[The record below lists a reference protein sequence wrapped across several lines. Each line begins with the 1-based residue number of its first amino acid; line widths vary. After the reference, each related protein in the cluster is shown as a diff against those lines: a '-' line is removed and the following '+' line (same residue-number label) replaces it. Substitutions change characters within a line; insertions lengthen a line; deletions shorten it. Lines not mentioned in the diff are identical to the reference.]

1 MAKELTKKQTAKNET
16 DPNREQE
23 IRRRAYILYE
33 ERGHEDGHDIDEW
46 LRAEADINAAAQKA
60 AA

>member
-1 MAKELTKKQTAKNET
+1 MAKELTKKQTAKIET

-23 IRRRAYILYE
+23 IRLRAYTLYE
-33 ERGHEDGHDIDEW
+33 ERGREDGHDIDDW
-46 LRAEADINAAAQKA
+46 LRAEAEASATGQKA

>member
-1 MAKELTKKQTAKNET
+1 MAKELTKKQPAKNET

-23 IRRRAYILYE
+23 IRRRAYALYE
-33 ERGHEDGHDIDEW
+33 ERGHEDGHDVDDW

>member
-16 DPNREQE
+16 EPNREQE
-23 IRRRAYILYE
+23 IRRRAYTLYE
-33 ERGHEDGHDIDEW
+33 ERGHEDGHDVDDW
-46 LRAEADINAAAQKA
+46 LRAEADINAAVQKA

>member
-1 MAKELTKKQTAKNET
+1 MAKELTKKQTAKTET

-23 IRRRAYILYE
+23 IRLRAYTLYE
-33 ERGHEDGHDIDEW
+33 ERGREDGHAIDDW
-46 LRAEADINAAAQKA
+46 LRAEAELSATAQKA